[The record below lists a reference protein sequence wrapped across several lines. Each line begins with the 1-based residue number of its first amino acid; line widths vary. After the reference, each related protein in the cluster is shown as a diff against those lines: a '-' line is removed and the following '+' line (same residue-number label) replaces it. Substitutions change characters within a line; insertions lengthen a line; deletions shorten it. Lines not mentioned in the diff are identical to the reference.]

1 MLRDDRGFYT
11 ILVKGG
17 IPVYMRW
24 NKCIIEENETTI
36 YNWIKVGNMES

>member
-11 ILVKGG
+11 
-17 IPVYMRW
+17 VYMRW

-36 YNWIKVGNMES
+36 YNRIKVGNMES